1 MRELIVAWTG
11 RPRAGPWEEL
21 CGEYRGR
28 IAHFLPVRDLPLRP
42 APGEGA
48 ERLAA
53 EAAGLRRALPAPCR
67 QVVLDRRGRAL
78 SSPQLA
84 DWLQAQRDG
93 WPHALAFLLGSDLG
107 LDESLRAEADLAL
120 SLGPLTLPHQL
131 ARLVLYEQLYRALSL
146 AAGMKYHRAPL

>member
-1 MRELIVAWTG
+1 
-11 RPRAGPWEEL
+11 
-21 CGEYRGR
+21 
-28 IAHFLPVRDLPLRP
+28 VRDLPLRP

-67 QVVLDRRGRAL
+67 RVVLDRRGRAL
-78 SSPQLA
+78 TSPQLA
-84 DWLQAQRDG
+84 DWLQAQRDS
-93 WPHALAFLLGSDLG
+93 WPHALGFLLGSDLG